1 MIGSSNGI
9 FIICLVLSSISAILL
24 ASRIGSANHVAG
36 DLFEFQVV
44 AAVVL
49 GGVSLVGG
57 IGTLTGA
64 ALGVLILAVISN
76 GLGMLNV
83 ESQWQMV
90 VNGIIIILAVGFDE
104 IKRRRN

>member
-1 MIGSSNGI
+1 M
-9 FIICLVLSSISAILL
+9 
-24 ASRIGSANHVAG
+24 
-36 DLFEFQVV
+36 
-44 AAVVL
+44 VL
-49 GGVSLVGG
+49 GGVSLAGG

-64 ALGVLILAVISN
+64 ALGVLILAIISN

-104 IKRRRN
+104 IKRRKN

>member
-1 MIGSSNGI
+1 
-9 FIICLVLSSISAILL
+9 L
-24 ASRIGSANHVAG
+24 A
-36 DLFEFQVV
+36 
-44 AAVVL
+44 
-49 GGVSLVGG
+49 GG

-90 VNGIIIILAVGFDE
+90 LNGIIIILAVGFDE
-104 IKRRRN
+104 LKRRKN